1 MQILNILLSLIDMR
15 SFSNLWYWIA
25 LAVTWSPASHGVLG
39 VPFDMVLRARRR
51 GGASAEALLDQT
63 RISTERLLGI
73 GREAGMV
80 LAVVIPF
87 VLSVLVVLGFGYD
100 MEFAQALALI
110 LVPLAVVWLISL
122 RAAARLA
129 PVLAAAPRPE
139 AVAEALT
146 RHRFRIQLIGIAAI
160 TATAFWGM
168 MQNLRLSSFGIH

>member
-25 LAVTWSPASHGVLG
+25 LAVTWSTASHWVLG

-129 PVLAAAPRPE
+129 PVLAAAPTPE

-146 RHRFRIQLIGIAAI
+146 HHRFRIQLIGIAAI